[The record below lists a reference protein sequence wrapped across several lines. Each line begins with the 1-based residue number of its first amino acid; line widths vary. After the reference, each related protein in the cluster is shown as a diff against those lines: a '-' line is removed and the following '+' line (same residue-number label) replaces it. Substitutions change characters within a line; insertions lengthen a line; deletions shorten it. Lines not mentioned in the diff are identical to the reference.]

1 MPVTFRDC
9 LAVLLVCAIIAF
21 WVLQGIGLIKQV
33 PGEVNGALI
42 AVFTLV
48 AQYYFRQ
55 RTREEAEA
63 EREG

>member
-21 WVLQGIGLIKQV
+21 WVLQGVGMSRQG
-33 PGEVNGALI
+33 PGELNCALI

-63 EREG
+63 ERA